1 MPSGAVWRLGN
12 RKNRFKEK
20 PVSDDI
26 IEPLENYIKTQ
37 IIKQPNRALKPD
49 EPLISSGL
57 IDSFNLVD
65 LALFVEDTFGVRI
78 DDSEL
83 NAQTFD
89 TLDQLAALIQSRR
102 S

>member
-1 MPSGAVWRLGN
+1 M
-12 RKNRFKEK
+12 
-20 PVSDDI
+20 SDDI
-26 IEPLENYIKTQ
+26 IAPLENYIINQ
-37 IIKQPNRALKPD
+37 IIKQPKRALKPD

-65 LALFVEDTFGVRI
+65 LALFVEDTFGVRM

-83 NAQTFD
+83 NTQTFD
-89 TLDQLAALIQSRR
+89 TLDQLTALIHSRR